1 MQLSFRSTHVDTS
14 RGKRTV
20 LFVEVPGLHRPVETG
35 AVAMSSNVGEFCA
48 AIEDEVERRR
58 PKAVVIT
65 DPVEVDAG
73 EWASARGAAYE
84 QRAAERARGLV
95 DAMSRLYRRVAAM
108 GAAPII
114 HAGLSD
120 AASTLRMA
128 STALCGEARAEESES
143 ATGTSW
149 VLRHAVFFVALSER
163 GVRERVL
170 PRHFE
175 SAALGRR
182 RSLDMID
189 LLRRIEGVG

>member
-1 MQLSFRSTHVDTS
+1 MQPCFRQSQVDTS
-14 RGKRTV
+14 KGRREV

-35 AVAMSSNVGEFCA
+35 EGGLTVSLPDLCS
-48 AIEDEVERRR
+48 AIENEVERRR

-65 DPVEVDAG
+65 DPLAVDAD
-73 EWASARGAAYE
+73 EWASARGERYE
-84 QRAAERARGLV
+84 RQAAERARGFV
-95 DAMSRLYRRVAAM
+95 DTMSRLYRRVAAM

-128 STALCGEARAEESES
+128 STDLCGEARKEDGEA
-143 ATGTSW
+143 ATATTW

-163 GVRERVL
+163 GVCERVL

-182 RSLDMID
+182 RSLDMLD
-189 LLRRIEGVG
+189 TLRRLEGVG